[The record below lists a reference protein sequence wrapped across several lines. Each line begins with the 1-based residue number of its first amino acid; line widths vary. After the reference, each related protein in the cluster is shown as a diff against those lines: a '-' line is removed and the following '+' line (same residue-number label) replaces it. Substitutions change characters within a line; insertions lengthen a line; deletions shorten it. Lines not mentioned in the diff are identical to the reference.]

1 MKTITLNVPFTPD
14 LDDIEAQVILAS
26 QLYQKGKLSL
36 GQAAEMVGYSKR
48 TFIELLADYGVS
60 VFNQDPDEIHQD
72 LIKARKNNR

>member
-36 GQAAEMVGYSKR
+36 G
-48 TFIELLADYGVS
+48 
-60 VFNQDPDEIHQD
+60 
-72 LIKARKNNR
+72 